1 MLRSPTEINNRESD
15 RDFRSWLIRV
25 SSSGVDFRR
34 CVRVAHCEAGRG
46 EEESGGVEM
55 LNDMG
60 PRNLQC
66 GGCEKQCGNDEE
78 EHRGSGLTIT
88 LRELDDRR
96 SSEPQ
101 RDRPERGEQRKVA
114 SNSSRT
120 STPSAC

>member
-66 GGCEKQCGNDEE
+66 GGCEKQRSHDDE
-78 EHRGSGLTIT
+78 EHRGSGLEIT
-88 LRELDDRR
+88 PRELDRR

-101 RDRPERGEQRKVA
+101 RRRET
-114 SNSSRT
+114 SREK
-120 STPSAC
+120 